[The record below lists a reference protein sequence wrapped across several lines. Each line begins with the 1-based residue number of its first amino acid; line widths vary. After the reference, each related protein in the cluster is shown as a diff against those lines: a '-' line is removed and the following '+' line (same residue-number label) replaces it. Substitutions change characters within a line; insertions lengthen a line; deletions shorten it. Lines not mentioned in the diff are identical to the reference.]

1 MVLLEFLNVAMLLN
15 IRALEFM
22 QVFLGEVARGEKDL
36 AVAAGND
43 SLKRNV
49 YETLPGL
56 QGCPAFARTCFQSLK
71 FILVTKKA

>member
-1 MVLLEFLNVAMLLN
+1 MVLLQFLNVAMLLN

-43 SLKRNV
+43 SLKCNV

-56 QGCPAFARTCFQSLK
+56 QECPAFARTCFESLK
-71 FILVTKKA
+71 SVLGTENA